1 MEDAPVLKVENLVKT
16 YKLGAVEV
24 NALRGVNLEVK
35 KGEFVAVMGPSG
47 SGKTTLLNLIG
58 ALDKP
63 TKGKVYIDGKDITT
77 MHGRALTKLRRH
89 TIGFVFQF
97 YNLIPVLT
105 AYENI
110 ELPLLVAGVS
120 GKDRK
125 KRVKELLDLVG
136 LTSRAKH
143 RPDELSGGE
152 QQRVAIARA
161 LANRPKLILADEPTG
176 DLDSKTGR
184 EVILALRDL
193 CKREGVSVL
202 VITHDPI
209 VAEMAD
215 RVLLIR
221 DGQFIGEKTS
231 LRSN

>member
-1 MEDAPVLKVENLVKT
+1 MADVPVLKVENLVKT

-24 NALRGVNLEVK
+24 NALRGVNLEIK

-63 TKGKVYIDGKDITT
+63 TKGKVYIDGKDITS
-77 MHGRALTKLRRH
+77 MHGRALTKLRRY

-120 GKDRK
+120 GKERK

-221 DGQFIGEKTS
+221 DGQFIGEKTLVS
-231 LRSN
+231 SN

>member
-1 MEDAPVLKVENLVKT
+1 
-16 YKLGAVEV
+16 
-24 NALRGVNLEVK
+24 
-35 KGEFVAVMGPSG
+35 
-47 SGKTTLLNLIG
+47 
-58 ALDKP
+58 
-63 TKGKVYIDGKDITT
+63 
-77 MHGRALTKLRRH
+77 MHGRALTKLRRY

-120 GKDRK
+120 GKERK

-221 DGQFIGEKTS
+221 DGQFIGEKTLVS
-231 LRSN
+231 SN